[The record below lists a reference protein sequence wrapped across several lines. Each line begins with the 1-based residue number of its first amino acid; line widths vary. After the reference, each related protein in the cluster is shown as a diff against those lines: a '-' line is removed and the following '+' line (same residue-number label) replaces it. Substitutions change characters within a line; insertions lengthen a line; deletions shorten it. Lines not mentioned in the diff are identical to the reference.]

1 MEFRKN
7 EQRMIKNSQNTTPK
21 LNNYPFKDERK
32 TALFK
37 NPDPTAQ

>member
-1 MEFRKN
+1 MEFLTN
-7 EQRMIKNSQNTTPK
+7 AQRTIQTSQNTTPK
-21 LNNYPFKDERK
+21 LNNYPFKDETK